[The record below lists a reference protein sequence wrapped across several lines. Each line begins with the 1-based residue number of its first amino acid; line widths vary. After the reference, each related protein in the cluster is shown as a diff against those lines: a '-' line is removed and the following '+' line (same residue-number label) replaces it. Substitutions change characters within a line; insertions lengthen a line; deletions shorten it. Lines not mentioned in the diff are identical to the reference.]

1 MTMLKKRALTLL
13 TFVGMGITLS
23 GNALFLVSPRTTP
36 VIYLPDTDYNAFLAT
51 QRVQWGDKILCFS
64 GRYVKERHICLEDL
78 VWFPSVL
85 PVPQPPV
92 QRLVTLMESLR
103 STKVDRLRPAF
114 EPAEPPRPDIS
125 TEVWSDGY
133 KITVSGP
140 ARDHLDGH
148 RIAQMIYDALERLHT
163 RKPASAD
170 QQEHS
175 WLDIRS

>member
-92 QRLVTLMESLR
+92 QRRVTFKENP
-103 STKVDRLRPAF
+103 KPGKGDRLIPSRTRTTL
-114 EPAEPPRPDIS
+114 ELGHQSYVMTIH
-125 TEVWSDGY
+125 
-133 KITVSGP
+133 GP
-140 ARDHLDGH
+140 TLGRN
-148 RIAQMIYDALERLHT
+148 
-163 RKPASAD
+163 
-170 QQEHS
+170 
-175 WLDIRS
+175 